1 MAEKENGVT
10 VEEEEEESFNKKK
23 IYDVVQSLISE
34 PSYTANRIKT
44 SLSPYIPEAS
54 RNYTRRVLRW
64 SRQGSSLRPLLLIS
78 VGTIALVALTGLLT
92 FMLLLLVATI
102 NAIIVSLFISLA
114 VAGGFLA
121 LFFALVTAIYIGALS
136 VAIFAIS
143 TVVFWTTVAI
153 LITAGWVG
161 FFCTAWLIASKSLGF
176 AKHSLSVSGSAI
188 SNYSAAWGSRNLS
201 HKHSD

>member
-78 VGTIALVALTGLLT
+78 VRLL
-92 FMLLLLVATI
+92 
-102 NAIIVSLFISLA
+102 SL
-114 VAGGFLA
+114 
-121 LFFALVTAIYIGALS
+121 YI
-136 VAIFAIS
+136 FY
-143 TVVFWTTVAI
+143 F
-153 LITAGWVG
+153 
-161 FFCTAWLIASKSLGF
+161 K
-176 AKHSLSVSGSAI
+176 
-188 SNYSAAWGSRNLS
+188 
-201 HKHSD
+201 

>member
-10 VEEEEEESFNKKK
+10 VEQESFNKKK
-23 IYDVVQSLISE
+23 IYDVVQSLILE
-34 PSYTANRIKT
+34 PCDTANRIKT

-153 LITAGWVG
+153 LITAGN
-161 FFCTAWLIASKSLGF
+161 LGPLLVYRCS
-176 AKHSLSVSGSAI
+176 HIRGSVVALTI
-188 SNYSAAWGSRNLS
+188 T
-201 HKHSD
+201 